1 MRHYTNKTVLS
12 DSMFVET
19 GTFVPDVKESGHE
32 VVNICDDDNVGAA
45 CAAHLAR
52 CCHAMWVH
60 PQQAAAQNS
69 HKLAYNR
76 LTVCILIICD
86 CQIGGCSLCS
96 IPCSLDQPCS
106 WGLGLTLKH

>member
-45 CAAHLAR
+45 CAAHLS
-52 CCHAMWVH
+52 CHVGSPTTSCSPEQSQACI
-60 PQQAAAQNS
+60 QQTYRM
-69 HKLAYNR
+69 HTDHL
-76 LTVCILIICD
+76 
-86 CQIGGCSLCS
+86 
-96 IPCSLDQPCS
+96 
-106 WGLGLTLKH
+106 